1 MNINSVFSL
10 ILFGSSKNYTTFVP
24 IINTNLN
31 LSIMNKQKDNAK
43 DERIFS
49 TGELIQLGI
58 GFGTFMIFLATV
70 LINAKA

>member
-10 ILFGSSKNYTTFVP
+10 NLFGSWKNYATFVP
-24 IINTNLN
+24 IINTNKN
-31 LSIMNKQKDNAK
+31 LFIMKTQNNNTKN
-43 DERIFS
+43 ERIFS

-58 GFGTFMIFLATV
+58 GFGTFIIFLTTV

>member
-10 ILFGSSKNYTTFVP
+10 NLFGSCKNYATFVP
-24 IINTNLN
+24 IINNNKN
-31 LSIMNKQKDNAK
+31 LSIMNTQNNKTKK
-43 DERIFS
+43 ERIFS

>member
-1 MNINSVFSL
+1 
-10 ILFGSSKNYTTFVP
+10 
-24 IINTNLN
+24 
-31 LSIMNKQKDNAK
+31 MNKQKDNAK

>member
-10 ILFGSSKNYTTFVP
+10 NLFGSWKNYATFVL
-24 IINTNLN
+24 IINTNKN
-31 LSIMNKQKDNAK
+31 LSIMNTQKDNTK

-58 GFGTFMIFLATV
+58 GFGSFMIFLATV

>member
-1 MNINSVFSL
+1 MNINSVFS
-10 ILFGSSKNYTTFVP
+10 INLFGSCKKYATFVP

-31 LSIMNKQKDNAK
+31 LFIMKTQNNNTKN
-43 DERIFS
+43 ERIFS

-58 GFGTFMIFLATV
+58 GFGTFIVFLTTV